1 MTDAVI
7 TGLGATTPLGGDVA
21 STWAGLLAGRSGA
34 AALTDE
40 WAEPL
45 KARIAARMAQEPT
58 EKIDRVVARKM
69 DRSTQAAL
77 VAAREAWA
85 DAGLALSENGGA
97 VAPDRLAVVVAT
109 GIGGINSLLENEE
122 ALRTK
127 GPRRV
132 SPRMIQMIMPNS
144 SAAVIS
150 LEFGARAGAI
160 TPVSACASGAE
171 AVAHA
176 LDLIRLGRADV
187 VIAGGTEACV
197 NQLTMAGF
205 GQAQA
210 LSTRNDEPET
220 ASRPFDKTRDGF
232 VLGEGSAVLVI
243 ERAEFAAAR
252 GRTPYARLA
261 GARVTSDAY
270 DMVAPAEEGQ
280 VRAMR
285 HALAEAG
292 LSEKDIVHV
301 NAHATSTP
309 TGDGN
314 EARAIHEVFGDAAL
328 VCATK
333 SMTGHLLGAAGAL
346 EALAT
351 VLSVHHGVVPPTPT
365 LNDPDDDLPVEVT
378 RAEAR
383 HMEVPAALSN
393 SFGFGGHNTALVF
406 SSV

>member
-45 KARIAARMAQEPT
+45 KARIAARMAQDPT
-58 EKIDRVVARKM
+58 EKIDRVVARRM

-85 DAGLALSENGGA
+85 DSGLADGD

-144 SAAVIS
+144 SAAVVS

-210 LSTRNDEPET
+210 LSTRNDDPVT
-220 ASRPFDKTRDGF
+220 ASRPFDKSRDGF
-232 VLGEGSAVLVI
+232 VLGEGSAILVI

-346 EALAT
+346 EAVAT

-365 LNDPDDDLPVEVT
+365 LVDPDDDLPVEVT
-378 RAEAR
+378 RAQAR
-383 HMEVPAALSN
+383 QMEVPAALSN

-406 SSV
+406 ASV

>member
-21 STWAGLLAGRSGA
+21 TTWAGLLAGRSGA
-34 AALTDE
+34 AALTEE

-45 KARIAARMAQEPT
+45 KARIAARMAVDPT
-58 EKIDRVVARKM
+58 EKIDRVVSRRL

-85 DAGLALSENGGA
+85 DAGLTEGA
-97 VAPDRLAVVVAT
+97 VAPERLAVVMAT
-109 GIGGINSLLENEE
+109 GIGGITSLLENNE
-122 ALRTK
+122 ALVTK

-144 SAAVIS
+144 GAAVLS
-150 LEFGARAGAI
+150 LEFGARGGAI

-220 ASRPFDKTRDGF
+220 ASRPFDKSRDGF
-232 VLGEGSAVLVI
+232 VLGEGAAVLVI
-243 ERAEFAAAR
+243 ERAEVAAAR

-270 DMVAPAEEGQ
+270 DMVAPAAEGQ

-285 HALAEAG
+285 HALDEAG
-292 LSEKDIVHV
+292 LSTKDIVHV

-346 EALAT
+346 EAVAT
-351 VLSVHHGVVPPTPT
+351 VLSVHHNVVPPTPT
-365 LNDPDDDLPVEVT
+365 LQDPDDDLPVEVT
-378 RAEAR
+378 REKAR
-383 HMEVPAALSN
+383 HMEVGAALSN

-406 SSV
+406 STV